1 MKYNLSQNIETPIT
15 DNFNYIVTGNARR
28 IFSELVD
35 GFNSGVHSFTI
46 VGTYG
51 TGKSSFLRA
60 LQSDINN
67 KSHFLFTNKGQFGGL
82 TNIDFRPIVGDYT
95 SFISLLSNKLNPEN
109 EIKSISIFKELDGM
123 VSECKKENKLLLIAV
138 DEFGKVLEH
147 AANNNPERE
156 LYFIQQFA
164 EYVNRPENNILFI
177 TTLHQNFGAYSRKLS
192 EHQRNEWTKVKGRF
206 KELVFSEPV
215 EQLLH
220 LAAEQLNALQISRP
234 ENTINELFYLAQ
246 NSKVIS
252 PHFKID
258 IAHKL
263 YPLDMFSAT
272 ALTQAIQRY
281 GQNERSLF
289 SFLNTQSSH
298 SLKQFTPNAKE
309 TYNLSYVYDY
319 VIYNFHSF
327 LSEVNADTLNW
338 SAMRVAL
345 ERVEGFLEENE
356 IPDASKIVKAIG
368 LLNLLGSSAIKV
380 EKDTFCEYA
389 EKAMNINH
397 PEILL
402 EKLTA
407 LKIIRFANYKSQYIL
422 FDGTDI
428 NIEDELYKAKGQ
440 IPLSVDIVNEVNTYF
455 NFRIIP
461 AKSVY
466 YKKGTPRFFQFKISA
481 DPIDEIPKD
490 DTDGFINLIFS
501 QKEDDIERICSA
513 SQTCKNAILFGYF
526 KNTKTIKRHLRE
538 IQKLLYVRD
547 QVLDEKTDVIAIRE
561 VGKLLSHEKSLLN
574 KSINESF
581 TTFTEDIVWF
591 YNGEIVPIRSF
602 AEFNKLLSRICEEVY
617 FATPIVR
624 NELFNKQ
631 KVSSAISIARVNLL
645 SAIADFNPETGI
657 QFEKDKYP
665 PEKTIFNALLVD
677 TGIHQELEHDY
688 LLGRPIREGKAMHKL
703 WLVCEE
709 FVQSS
714 QEKQRKLVDLIKTL
728 KAAPFKL
735 KQGFIDFWLPTYL
748 LIKKQDY
755 SLYDANGFYIP
766 EINKEVLDLLQKSPN
781 EFKIKAFAMD
791 GVKVEFFNQYR
802 RLINQTD
809 KEQIKKDSFIET
821 IKPFLSFYNRL
832 NKYSQTTE
840 NFDNPTTAKFRNVLA
855 NATDPEKA
863 FFEDLPEALG
873 FKNSDLST
881 NSEFMSQYQDLIQR
895 SIDELRSCYR
905 NLIERLE
912 ASVIQSLGLKS
923 TNFNEYKIEI
933 ENRYKSIKEYLLSP
947 VQKAFLTRLFL
958 SQPNKTGWYEAICYV
973 LLNKPLSSLKDN
985 EEALLIDKLR
995 YMFNALTKFIDIS
1008 AVTNKGAKDE
1018 IYKFDLAST
1027 EGTIYPKAFV
1037 LPENQRDKVEKLE
1050 ESINNI
1056 LSGDENI
1063 DVCTL
1068 LRILNKRIEK

>member
-15 DNFNYIVTGNARR
+15 DSFNYIVTGNARR
-28 IFSELVD
+28 IFSELID

-67 KSHFLFTNKGQFGGL
+67 KSHSLFKNKGQFGGL
-82 TNIDFRPIVGDYT
+82 TEIDFKPIVGDYT
-95 SFISLLSNKLNPEN
+95 SFISLLSNKLTPEH
-109 EIKSISIFKELDGM
+109 EIKSVSIFKVLDEM
-123 VSECKKENKLLLIAV
+123 VSECKKENKLLIIAV

-192 EHQRNEWTKVKGRF
+192 EYQRNEWTKVKGRF

-220 LAAEQLNALQISRP
+220 LAAEQLNTLQISRP
-234 ENTINELFYLAQ
+234 ENSINELFYLAQ
-246 NSKVIS
+246 DSKVIS

-289 SFLNTQSSH
+289 SFLNTQGNY
-298 SLKQFTPNAKE
+298 SLRQFTPNKNE
-309 TYNLSYVYDY
+309 TYNLSHVYDY
-319 VIYNFHSF
+319 VIYNFHSY

-356 IPDASKIVKAIG
+356 IPEASKIVKAIG

-380 EKDTFCEYA
+380 EKDTFCKYT

-397 PEILL
+397 PVVLL

-440 IPLSVDIVNEVNTYF
+440 IPLSVDIVNEVNSYF

-481 DPIDEIPKD
+481 DPTDEIPKD

-501 QKEDDIERICSA
+501 QNEDDIERIRSA
-513 SQTCKNAILFGYF
+513 SKTCKNAILFGYF
-526 KNTKTIKRHLRE
+526 KNTKTIKKHLRE

-561 VGKLLSHEKSLLN
+561 INKLLLHEKSLLN

-602 AEFNKLLSRICEEVY
+602 SEFNKLLSRICEEVY

-677 TGIHQELEHDY
+677 TGIYQELDHDY
-688 LLGRPIREGKAMHKL
+688 LLGRPIREGKAMDKL
-703 WLVCEE
+703 WQVCEE

-714 QEKQRKLVDLIKTL
+714 QEKQRKLGDLIKTL

-873 FKNSDLST
+873 FKNTDLST

-1008 AVTNKGAKDE
+1008 AVANKGAKDE

-1037 LPENQRDKVEKLE
+1037 LPENQRDKVDKLE